1 MSEKFYYYTLKIDG
15 YEINIFR
22 PLDEHGDL
30 KKPYNFFI
38 DQVGKIP
45 TSYLENISFS
55 DEDCKTCADHIIL
68 KALEGIYRIATYE
81 SNNMNSEVLRIMSA
95 ILEDFLKGKAL
106 MNEIR
111 SEDISDK
118 IFDQGYAILFD
129 INDFLTIINNRKIK
143 QINDKLDEISKDD
156 YIDAID
162 DDIDDDFEQYYHDI
176 DDDDDFG
183 DLPKINRLNY

>member
-1 MSEKFYYYTLKIDG
+1 MGEKFYYYTLKIDG

-22 PLDEHGDL
+22 PLDEHGNL

-81 SNNMNSEVLRIMSA
+81 SNNMNMSDELRRNNSMIMKGLYSA
-95 ILEDFLKGKAL
+95 FNAFSSISNL
-106 MNEIR
+106 MSIEQP
-111 SEDISDK
+111 SVSAD
-118 IFDQGYAILFD
+118 LL
-129 INDFLTIINNRKIK
+129 IN
-143 QINDKLDEISKDD
+143 
-156 YIDAID
+156 
-162 DDIDDDFEQYYHDI
+162 
-176 DDDDDFG
+176 
-183 DLPKINRLNY
+183 

>member
-1 MSEKFYYYTLKIDG
+1 MSEKFYYYTEKIDG
-15 YEINIFR
+15 YEIDIFR
-22 PLDEHGDL
+22 PLDEHGNV
-30 KKPYNFFI
+30 KSPYNFFI

-45 TSYLENISFS
+45 TFYLENISFS

-68 KALEGIYRIATYE
+68 KTLEGIYRIATYE
-81 SNNMNSEVLRIMSA
+81 SGNMNSEVLRIMSA

-118 IFDQGYAILFD
+118 IFDQTYEVFTT
-129 INDFLTIINNRKIK
+129 INEFLIAINNRKIK
-143 QINDKLDEISKDD
+143 QVDDKLED
-156 YIDAID
+156 YYNSIG
-162 DDIDDDFEQYYHDI
+162 I